1 MCCFLNC
8 WIYSRLEAV
17 IIYFWEAIW
26 LMRNLWDLRC
36 FIWRT
41 IARRFYLWTFRLDT
55 LFARLTPFF
64 SNRWNRLFLR
74 QQTGRFRIIVL
85 IIIISIFLWS
95 YRTLTILFRNS
106 NLSLLFFFEYSVAI
120 KNIDHS
126 LKILILFI
134 ITPFLIHHRRTW

>member
-1 MCCFLNC
+1 MCCFLNH

-26 LMRNLWDLRC
+26 LMRNLRDLRC

-41 IARRFYLWTFRLDT
+41 IARRFYLWTFRLDS
-55 LFARLTPFF
+55 LFAPFF

-95 YRTLTILFRNS
+95 YHTLTIMFRNS

>member
-1 MCCFLNC
+1 MCCFLNY

-17 IIYFWEAIW
+17 IIYFWETIW

-36 FIWRT
+36 FIRRT
-41 IARRFYLWTFRLDT
+41 IARRFYVWAFRLDS
-55 LFARLTPFF
+55 LFARLTSFF

-95 YRTLTILFRNS
+95 YRTLTILLRNS

-126 LKILILFI
+126 LKIFILFI
-134 ITPFLIHHRRTW
+134 IAPFLIHHRRTW